1 MSEHG
6 IVSRRS
12 AHSVDDTV
20 ARIKA
25 LLDAKQITL
34 FALIDHSGEA
44 AKVGMPMRP
53 TKLLVFGSPRAG
65 TPAMLAGPSLAIDLP
80 LKLLVWEDE
89 HGAAWISYNSP
100 AYLADRHSVPSD
112 VAAPL
117 AAVEALAT
125 AATAER

>member
-25 LLDAKQITL
+25 LLDAKQISL

-44 AKVGMPMRP
+44 AAVGMTMRP
-53 TKLLVFGSPRAG
+53 TKLVVFGSPRAG
-65 TPAMLAGPSLAIDLP
+65 TPAMLA
-80 LKLLVWEDE
+80 
-89 HGAAWISYNSP
+89 
-100 AYLADRHSVPSD
+100 
-112 VAAPL
+112 APL
-117 AAVEALAT
+117 PAVEALAT
-125 AATAER
+125 AATADA